1 LKGLFEI
8 NSKTMSIFIHSM
20 EIRSIIAIPYAVGEI
35 LMSGQSYDELMS
47 RIAELQQQAEAVR
60 RSELDAAI
68 ADVRAK
74 IKKYNLSAADLGLSG
89 TPKQRTARTA
99 AAAKVKIAPGRYR
112 NPATG
117 EIKEVGSAGRKPGW
131 LASMSADE
139 LNAARVS

>member
-1 LKGLFEI
+1 
-8 NSKTMSIFIHSM
+8 
-20 EIRSIIAIPYAVGEI
+20 
-35 LMSGQSYDELMS
+35 MSGQSYDELMS